1 MRIEVESLTA
11 EGKPFEQTYAPG
23 EIALEDEQATLVSGV
38 RAWGRASRKDGEVR
52 VRGSL
57 QTSVELSCDR
67 CLGPVPVPVNVDF
80 VANFARPGD
89 PTAEASELQDED
101 LEFSVYDGDSV
112 DLDEIVREQI
122 LLALPARQ
130 LCRDDCRGLCP
141 ACGKNL
147 NTESCDCARHE
158 TDPRWAAL
166 ADIKNV
172 TSGE

>member
-23 EIALEDEQATLVSGV
+23 ELPLEDEHVSLAADV
-38 RAWGRASRKDGEVR
+38 RAWGRASRKGDEVR

-57 QTSVELSCDR
+57 QTSVELRCDR
-67 CLGPVPVPVNVDF
+67 CLGPVPMPVNVDF
-80 VANFARPGD
+80 AANFVRAGD
-89 PTAEASELQDED
+89 PASEAKELQDED
-101 LEFSVYDGDSV
+101 LESSVYDGDSV
-112 DLDEIVREQI
+112 DLGEIVREQI

-130 LCRDDCRGLCP
+130 LCDADCKGLCP
-141 ACGKNL
+141 SCGKNL

-166 ADIKNV
+166 ADIKDR
-172 TSGE
+172 E

>member
-23 EIALEDEQATLVSGV
+23 ELALEDEHASLSAGV
-38 RAWGRASRKDGEVR
+38 RAWGRASRKGEEVR
-52 VRGSL
+52 VGGSL
-57 QTSVELSCDR
+57 QTSVELRCDR

-80 VANFARPGD
+80 VANFVRAGD
-89 PTAEASELQDED
+89 PAVEAKELHDED
-101 LEFSVYDGDSV
+101 LEVSVYDGDSV
-112 DLDEIVREQI
+112 DLDELVREQI

-141 ACGKNL
+141 SCGKNL

-166 ADIKNV
+166 ADIKDRD
-172 TSGE
+172 E

>member
-23 EIALEDEQATLVSGV
+23 ELSLEDEHATLAGGV
-38 RAWGRASRKDGEVR
+38 RAWGRASRKGDEVR

-57 QTSVELSCDR
+57 QTSVELPCDR
-67 CLGPVPVPVNVDF
+67 CLGPVPTPVNVDF
-80 VANFARPGD
+80 VANFVRSGD
-89 PTAEASELQDED
+89 LTAEAKELRDED
-101 LEFSVYDGDSV
+101 LEVSVYDGDSV

-130 LCRDDCRGLCP
+130 LCRDDCKGLCP

-147 NTESCDCARHE
+147 NAESCDCARHE

-166 ADIKNV
+166 ADIKDRDR
-172 TSGE
+172 

>member
-1 MRIEVESLTA
+1 MRIEVEGLTA
-11 EGKPFEQTYAPG
+11 EGKPFEQTYAP
-23 EIALEDEQATLVSGV
+23 AQLPLEDEHVELVSDV
-38 RAWGRASRKDGEVR
+38 RTWGRASRKGDEVR

-57 QTSVELSCDR
+57 QTSVELRCDR

-80 VANFARPGD
+80 AANFVHAGD
-89 PTAEASELQDED
+89 PAAEGKELQDED

-112 DLDEIVREQI
+112 DLDEVVREQI

-147 NTESCDCARHE
+147 NTEACDCARHE

-166 ADIKNV
+166 ADLKQ
-172 TSGE
+172 GDE

>member
-23 EIALEDEQATLVSGV
+23 ELALEDERAELVSDV
-38 RAWGRASRKDGEVR
+38 KAWGRASRKGEEVR

-57 QTSVELSCDR
+57 QTSVELRCDR

-80 VANFARPGD
+80 VANFVRPSD
-89 PTAEASELQDED
+89 PAAEAKELHEED
-101 LEFSVYDGDSV
+101 LEVAVYDGDSV

-141 ACGKNL
+141 SCARNL
-147 NTESCDCARHE
+147 NAESCDCARQE

-166 ADIKNV
+166 ADLKQ
-172 TSGE
+172 SDE

>member
-1 MRIEVESLTA
+1 M
-11 EGKPFEQTYAPG
+11 
-23 EIALEDEQATLVSGV
+23 
-38 RAWGRASRKDGEVR
+38 RAWGRASRKGEEVR

-57 QTSVELSCDR
+57 QTSVELRCDR

-80 VANFARPGD
+80 VANFVRATD
-89 PTAEASELQDED
+89 PAAEAKELQDED

-130 LCRDDCRGLCP
+130 LCREDCEGLCA

-147 NTESCDCARHE
+147 NAESCDCARHE

-166 ADIKNV
+166 ADLNQ
-172 TSGE
+172 GNE

>member
-1 MRIEVESLTA
+1 MRIEVESLGA
-11 EGKPFEQTYAPG
+11 EGKPFEQTYAPTDL
-23 EIALEDEQATLVSGV
+23 ALEDEHATLVSDV
-38 RAWGRASRKDGEVR
+38 RAWGRASRKGEEVR

-57 QTSVELSCDR
+57 QTAVELRCDR
-67 CLGPVPVPVNVDF
+67 CLGPAPMPVNVDF
-80 VANFARPGD
+80 VANFVRAGGPA
-89 PTAEASELQDED
+89 AEAKELHDED
-101 LEFSVYDGDSV
+101 LEVSVYDGDSV

-130 LCRDDCRGLCP
+130 LCRDDCKGLCP

-166 ADIKNV
+166 ADLKQ
-172 TSGE
+172 GDE

>member
-23 EIALEDEQATLVSGV
+23 ALSLEDEHATLASGV
-38 RAWGRASRKDGEVR
+38 RAWGRASRKGEEVR

-57 QTSVELSCDR
+57 QTSVELHCDR

-80 VANFARPGD
+80 VANFVRPSE
-89 PTAEASELQDED
+89 PTAEARELHDED
-101 LEFSVYDGDSV
+101 LEVSVYDGDSV

-130 LCRDDCRGLCP
+130 LCREDCKGLCP
-141 ACGKNL
+141 TCGKNL
-147 NTESCDCARHE
+147 NAESCDCARHE

-166 ADIKNV
+166 ADLKQSN
-172 TSGE
+172 G